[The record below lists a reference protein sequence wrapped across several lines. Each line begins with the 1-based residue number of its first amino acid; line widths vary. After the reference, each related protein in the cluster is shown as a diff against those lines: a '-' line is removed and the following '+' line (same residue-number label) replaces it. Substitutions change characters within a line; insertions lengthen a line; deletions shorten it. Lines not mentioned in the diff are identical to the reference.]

1 MARQKIKVI
10 WSKQA
15 LDQLHQLFLV
25 IAADK
30 FTAAKQFI
38 KKIQD
43 KAKRLETFPLSGKK
57 NREIDDE
64 NIREIVINGYRLI
77 YALKPNRNMIEI
89 LAFHSGRQEIP
100 AIH

>member
-10 WSKQA
+10 WSKRA
-15 LDQLHQLFLV
+15 LEQLHQLFLL
-25 IAADK
+25 ISADK

-57 NREIDDE
+57 NLEVDDE
-64 NIREIVINGYRLI
+64 NIREIVIQGYRLI
-77 YALKPNRNMIEI
+77 YALKPNHKIIEI

-100 AIH
+100 QIH